1 MVNKL
6 DLNYF
11 GEKNREKKPMKKE
24 LGWNYRDNKTK
35 YFFNP
40 FLSRARRHDAYR
52 VAIVFT
58 GSLLSFQYDVQSVI

>member
-24 LGWNYRDNKTK
+24 LGWNYRGNKTK
-35 YFFNP
+35 YFLTLF
-40 FLSRARRHDAYR
+40 FRAPVDMML
-52 VAIVFT
+52 T
-58 GSLLSFQYDVQSVI
+58 GLQ